1 MNLIYLLFA
10 ALFYVLSY
18 SPFDYKI
25 LIFVS
30 FLILLISIEK
40 LSSKKKAL
48 YLFYYSFMIHF
59 IGVSWVSQSLHDYGS
74 LNYYESAFITL
85 IFIIL
90 ISLPYVI
97 IGFFHKPISANGLY
111 STNLFASL
119 FVVVEFI
126 KSWMLGGFPWLLV
139 GHSQTETIFNFI
151 YPILGSYAVTYF
163 VILIS
168 AWISKGYFNRTK
180 YTVILVPIFTL
191 IYYLMPNLTF
201 VKSSDLNESLSFT
214 IYQPNIYPK
223 ESYNSVEA
231 NNIQQKYIKFL
242 NRKASTDL
250 IIFPE
255 TIVPYELH
263 KNNSLL
269 KKIKDLT
276 DEENIIITGLFT
288 SEDNKFF
295 NSMVF
300 FSKNIEIYNKRKLV
314 PFGEYTPWYD
324 TFFELAESLDI
335 PLSNLSHGRINQKNI
350 YFKDIKIIPVICFES
365 TFSNLIN
372 SDTDKELIINISN
385 DSWFGN
391 TLAPYQHLQISQVRA
406 LEFNRFMLRATNTG
420 ISAFINNKGEVLDYI
435 PNNTEGVITGNIP
448 VNNNISMYSRYGD
461 IGILM
466 LLFFSSL
473 ATGLI
478 RLKKSHE

>member
-1 MNLIYLLFA
+1 
-10 ALFYVLSY
+10 
-18 SPFDYKI
+18 
-25 LIFVS
+25 
-30 FLILLISIEK
+30 
-40 LSSKKKAL
+40 
-48 YLFYYSFMIHF
+48 
-59 IGVSWVSQSLHDYGS
+59 
-74 LNYYESAFITL
+74 
-85 IFIIL
+85 
-90 ISLPYVI
+90 
-97 IGFFHKPISANGLY
+97 
-111 STNLFASL
+111 
-119 FVVVEFI
+119 
-126 KSWMLGGFPWLLV
+126 
-139 GHSQTETIFNFI
+139 
-151 YPILGSYAVTYF
+151 
-163 VILIS
+163 
-168 AWISKGYFNRTK
+168 
-180 YTVILVPIFTL
+180 
-191 IYYLMPNLTF
+191 MPNLTF
-201 VKSSDLNESLSFT
+201 VKSPDLNESLSFT

-223 ESYNSVEA
+223 ESYNSEEH

-242 NRKASTDL
+242 NRKVSTDL

-263 KNNSLL
+263 KNNALL
-269 KKIKDLT
+269 KRIKDLT

-288 SEDNKFF
+288 REDNKFF

-300 FSKNIEIYNKRKLV
+300 FSNNIEIYNKRKLV

-324 TFFELAESLDI
+324 TFFELAKSLDI

-406 LEFNRFMLRATNTG
+406 LEFNRFILRATNTG
-420 ISAFINNKGEVLDYI
+420 ISAFINNNGEVLDYI
-435 PNNTEGVITGNIP
+435 PNNTEGVITGSIP

-473 ATGLI
+473 AMGLI